1 MNASEHSSDISLEK
15 QVLSYL
21 LYKDFY
27 DRVKNIVTRDMF
39 EGRLVTLFDT
49 ITFAHKTYDSLDIHP
64 SQLAALV
71 NDRNPAMPKSAM
83 FEIYEVI
90 DSLPNR
96 MSDAGDLEYDV
107 VKNFWVRD
115 RARQIGEKAIA
126 IFTGESEHFGELKT
140 LIDMVEDGRMSDK
153 TTYSELDKGL
163 SQLLEEEAG
172 DPDFPFDWDV
182 LSDMLPGM
190 DRGNLGILF
199 ARPEVGKTTFCAF
212 LAANYI
218 RNKQKVVYWANE
230 EPAEKIKMRIIQSF
244 FAQTREEMKNA
255 SAELDETYLRDID
268 PYLTVMDSVGTSMEE
283 LNEYAQLNEPDVM
296 FCDQLDKFRVAGEF
310 NRGDERLKE
319 TYVLAREIAKRN
331 KLLVWSVSQASY
343 EAHDRQ
349 FIDYSMLDGSRTGK
363 AGEADVIIGIGKT
376 GTSEEENT
384 VRHIC
389 VSKNKLNG
397 WHGMIN
403 CHIDVHRGVYY

>member
-1 MNASEHSSDISLEK
+1 MNGSEHSTDISLEK

-21 LYKDFY
+21 LNNGFY

-39 EGRLVTLFDT
+39 EGRFVTLFDS
-49 ITFAHKTYDSLDIHP
+49 IAYAHKTYGTDLHP
-64 SQLAALV
+64 NQLAAVV

-83 FEIYEVI
+83 YEIHEI
-90 DSLPNR
+90 IESLPHR
-96 MSDAGDLEYDV
+96 MSESGDLEYDV

-140 LIDMVEDGRMSDK
+140 LIDMVEDGRMTDK

-163 SQLLEEEAG
+163 SQLLEEEVG
-172 DPDFPFDWDV
+172 DPDFPFEWDV
-182 LSDMLPGM
+182 LSSMLPGL
-190 DRGNLGILF
+190 DRGNLGIIF
-199 ARPEVGKTTFCAF
+199 ARPEVGKTTFCSF

-244 FAQTREEMKNA
+244 FAKTREEMKGA
-255 SAELDETYLRDID
+255 SEELDQIYLQDIN
-268 PYLTVMDSVGTSMEE
+268 PYLTVMDSVGTSMDE
-283 LNEYAQLNEPDVM
+283 LNDYAQLNEPDVM
-296 FCDQLDKFRVAGEF
+296 FCDQLDKFRVAGDF

-389 VSKNKLNG
+389 ISKNKLNG

-403 CHIDVHRGVYY
+403 CHIDIHRGVYF

>member
-1 MNASEHSSDISLEK
+1 MTNGSEHSSDISLER
-15 QVLSYL
+15 QVLGYL
-21 LYKDFY
+21 LNNEFY
-27 DRVKNIVTRDMF
+27 NKVKNIVTRDMF
-39 EGRLVTLFDT
+39 EGRFANLFDT
-49 ITFAHKTYDSLDIHP
+49 IAYAQKNYAVNLSRDQLDSIFM
-64 SQLAALV
+64 
-71 NDRNPAMPKSAM
+71 DRNPAMPASAKR
-83 FEIYEVI
+83 EVFDLI
-90 DSLPNR
+90 SGLSEQ
-96 MSDAGDLEYDV
+96 MSETGELEYDV

-163 SQLLEEEAG
+163 SQLLVEEVG
-172 DPDFPFDWDV
+172 DPDFPFRWNLLRDNI
-182 LSDMLPGM
+182 PGL

-230 EPAEKIKMRIIQSF
+230 EPAEKIKLRIIQSF
-244 FAQTREEMKNA
+244 FEMTKEEMNIA
-255 SAELDETYLRDID
+255 GDELDRRYLEEVD
-268 PYLTVMDSVGTSMEE
+268 PYLVVMDSVGTSMDE
-283 LNEYAQLNEPDVM
+283 LNDYAQLNEPDVM
-296 FCDQLDKFRVAGEF
+296 FCDQLDKFRVSGEF

-363 AGEADVIIGIGKT
+363 AGEADIIIGIGKT

-389 VSKNKLNG
+389 ISKNKLNG
-397 WHGMIN
+397 WHGMIT
-403 CHIDVHRGVYY
+403 CHIDIYRGVYY